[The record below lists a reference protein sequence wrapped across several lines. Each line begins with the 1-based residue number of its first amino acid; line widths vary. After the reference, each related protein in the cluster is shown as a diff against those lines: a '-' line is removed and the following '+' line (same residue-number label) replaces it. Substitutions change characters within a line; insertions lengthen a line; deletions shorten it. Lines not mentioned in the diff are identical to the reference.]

1 MPSGVFKPY
10 AGASTAILV
19 FTKTNSG
26 GTDSVWFYNM
36 EADGFSLDDH
46 RQPLL
51 EPDKMGINPTTKLTK
66 KEHQKNNLP
75 DIISR
80 WSHRNSSELNR
91 KKTEQSFSISK
102 KEIEKNNY
110 ILDINSY
117 KKNIVKKLTVTDPKK
132 ILDEI
137 KKLSKESDREIS
149 ELEKLLK

>member
-1 MPSGVFKPY
+1 
-10 AGASTAILV
+10 
-19 FTKTNSG
+19 
-26 GTDSVWFYNM
+26 M

-51 EPDKMGINPTTKLTK
+51 EPDKMGINPTTKLIK
-66 KEHQKNNLP
+66 EEHQKNNLP

-132 ILDEI
+132 IFDEI
-137 KKLSKESDREIS
+137 KKLSKEADREIS